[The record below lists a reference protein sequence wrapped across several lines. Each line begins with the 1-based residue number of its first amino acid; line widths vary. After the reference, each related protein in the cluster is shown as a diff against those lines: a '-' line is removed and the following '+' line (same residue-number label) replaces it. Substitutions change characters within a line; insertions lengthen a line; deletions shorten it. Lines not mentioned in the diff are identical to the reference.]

1 MRHTPRNGRRFE
13 YPVDGVFADV
23 GFQPGR
29 RAEPRRRIPGADDPI
44 RRLIAVISKTTEEHV
59 EDTIR
64 EPALRHRSSRDVL
77 AAHLRLRKAGELEQD
92 LRENYSSYVV
102 VLTARAVFR
111 GHDGVRRSA
120 HRLWAAIGAEGAYT
134 YSQVFADDR
143 MCLLEWRGGDD
154 RFRVRCGVD
163 SYLIE
168 DGWITA
174 HTIHYRVEDL
184 TLSTVGDQVFADP
197 DPLPPP
203 GGERT
208 RPGHWWRGSE
218 PH

>member
-1 MRHTPRNGRRFE
+1 
-13 YPVDGVFADV
+13 
-23 GFQPGR
+23 
-29 RAEPRRRIPGADDPI
+29 
-44 RRLIAVISKTTEEHV
+44 V

-92 LRENYSSYVV
+92 LRENYSPCVV

-120 HRLWAAIGAEGAYT
+120 HRLWAAIGAQGAYT

-174 HTIHYRVEDL
+174 QTIHYRVEDL

-197 DPLPPP
+197 DQLPPS